1 MEEKDWPLW
10 EVFIRS
16 RTGLSHR
23 HVGSLHAADAGMAL
37 QNARDLYTRRQEGIS
52 FLLID
57 MTSPGVTV
65 RPIDTIDGIYH
76 LNEVHFDN
84 VRVPVDNR
92 IGEEGK
98 GWTYAK
104 SLLVHE
110 RAMMSQ
116 IQEFIPTLPHSAVA
130 YAQKFV
136 GLDVN
141 GKLDDAALRDMLTT
155 HLMNTQAMQLSQQRA
170 FEEGRAGVLDRRSTL
185 YFKAWA
191 TEEDQRRD
199 ELLLALLGSAALGWE
214 GEGFSADE
222 LQVARQFLTNKALTI
237 GGGTTEVQL
246 NLMAKAL
253 GLPSHQT

>member
-1 MEEKDWPLW
+1 M
-10 EVFIRS
+10 
-16 RTGLSHR
+16 
-23 HVGSLHAADAGMAL
+23 
-37 QNARDLYTRRQEGIS
+37 
-52 FLLID
+52 
-57 MTSPGVTV
+57 
-65 RPIDTIDGIYH
+65 
-76 LNEVHFDN
+76 
-84 VRVPVDNR
+84 
-92 IGEEGK
+92 
-98 GWTYAK
+98 
-104 SLLVHE
+104 LVHTREKPYMCTVCGKAFAQLCSLTRHMAIHSSVKPFKCIACE
-110 RAMMSQ
+110 RSFSQ
-116 IQEFIPTLPHSAVA
+116 QGH
-130 YAQKFV
+130 
-136 GLDVN
+136 
-141 GKLDDAALRDMLTT
+141 LTT